1 MIGYFTGLDP
11 MNPSL
16 PPSGKLMYEV
26 GDANTRYF
34 VDEILSIS
42 ITTEKVFILIKD
54 LLKNGGTQQ
63 MMLVNFVSGGWIA
76 TDITIGSGS
85 EFHIHMIASSPS
97 ANIDNFYFAGEA

>member
-1 MIGYFTGLDP
+1 
-11 MNPSL
+11 
-16 PPSGKLMYEV
+16 
-26 GDANTRYF
+26 
-34 VDEILSIS
+34 
-42 ITTEKVFILIKD
+42 
-54 LLKNGGTQQ
+54 